1 MSQHSIRNEAGV
13 DLVPC
18 VINSIVKTPLWT
30 DNPDKMAQFSITDD
44 PAAAV
49 PVEDVAQTMLELVR
63 DGKYPGGTVFKI
75 DTNAREVVKY
85 QGKILPP
92 PEGKKA
98 EDMLKVRERIV
109 EPVRELLR
117 RERGVA
123 RVT

>member
-1 MSQHSIRNEAGV
+1 MIG
-13 DLVPC
+13 
-18 VINSIVKTPLWT
+18 SIVKTPLWT

-49 PVEDVAQTMLELVR
+49 SVEDVAQTMLELVC

-75 DTNAREVVKY
+75 DTNAREVVKD

-98 EDMLKVRERIV
+98 EDMLKVRETVV

-123 RVT
+123 RAT